1 MKGDFMKK
9 RTFDNDSIHKPI
21 NKKKILL
28 IFLFVIILIVGICYK
43 TNVFKNLSY
52 KYATHLYTEKDYS
65 SSIESFKRLG
75 NYKESKFYYYDSIYQ
90 YAKNLISQK
99 KYREAS
105 SQLNLLADSDQHY
118 DYDDFDLL
126 NNQCYFYLSDVQE
139 KYKNGEYEHVI
150 SALEENEYSQAKIL
164 YNKALDK
171 QQEKEEKYIMS
182 LYKEGDYCEA
192 FDEWKASDYDIST
205 KLRNKIINALCN
217 ELISLYKDD
226 SIDFYDQNIEEHL
239 SHLNHTYWTPTYKK
253 WIKAY
258 NDYYNVFD

>member
-9 RTFDNDSIHKPI
+9 FSSNNDSIHKPI
-21 NKKKILL
+21 NKKRFFL
-28 IFLFVIILIVGICYK
+28 ICLFVIILIVGICYK
-43 TNVFKNLSY
+43 ANVFKSLSY

-90 YAKNLISQK
+90 YAKNLILQK

-105 SQLNLLADSDQHY
+105 SQLDLLADSDQHY

-126 NNQCYFYLSDVQE
+126 NDQCYFYLSNAQ
-139 KYKNGEYEHVI
+139 KKFKQGNYKDVI
-150 SALEENEYSQAKIL
+150 SMLKGNKYPKAKDL
-164 YNKALDK
+164 YNQAVDK
-171 QQEKEEKYIMS
+171 QHKKKESYIMD
-182 LYKEGDYCEA
+182 LYKQGDYSGA
-192 FDEWKASDYDIST
+192 FIEWDDLDYDISE
-205 KLRNKIINALCN
+205 KSRNKIINALCN
-217 ELISLYKDD
+217 ELIEIYKEDA
-226 SIDFYDQNIEEHL
+226 IDFYGEEAENRL
-239 SHLNHTYWTPTYKK
+239 SHLNHIYWTSAYKK

>member
-1 MKGDFMKK
+1 MKK
-9 RTFDNDSIHKPI
+9 CKMDNNIKGKFKFRKKTFFISFIV
-21 NKKKILL
+21 
-28 IFLFVIILIVGICYK
+28 VIILTLVVCYK
-43 TNVFKNLSY
+43 TDVLRNIKY
-52 KYATHLYTEKDYS
+52 KYAMHLYTEKNYS
-65 SSIESFKRLG
+65 SSIESFKKLG
-75 NYKESKFYYYDSIYQ
+75 NYKESKFYYNDSIYK
-90 YAKNLISQK
+90 YAKYLISKK

-105 SQLNLLADSDQHY
+105 SELDLLEKNNQNYEYS
-118 DYDDFDLL
+118 DFDSMR
-126 NNQCYFYLSDVQE
+126 NQCNFYLSDVQE

-171 QQEKEEKYIMS
+171 QQKKEEKYIMS
-182 LYKEGDYCEA
+182 LYKEGDYCGA

-258 NDYYNVFD
+258 NSYYNDNF